1 MRVRK
6 TEKQLK
12 EVDVVIE
19 NYTTC
24 DKCNAVVKNNYSDAF
39 DFDFR
44 LKTGYQYYNS
54 GGGEC
59 TEIDLCEPCSEQLV
73 QLMNENGF
81 KTRTEEWDN

>member
-12 EVDVVIE
+12 EVDVVVE
-19 NYTTC
+19 DYETC
-24 DKCNAVVKNNYSDAF
+24 DKCGCVIKLDHDDAF

-44 LKTGYQYYNS
+44 LKTGYQYYDS
-54 GGGEC
+54 GSGEY
-59 TEIDLCEPCSEQLV
+59 TEIDLCEPCSKQLV

-81 KTRTEEWDN
+81 KTRTEEWDD